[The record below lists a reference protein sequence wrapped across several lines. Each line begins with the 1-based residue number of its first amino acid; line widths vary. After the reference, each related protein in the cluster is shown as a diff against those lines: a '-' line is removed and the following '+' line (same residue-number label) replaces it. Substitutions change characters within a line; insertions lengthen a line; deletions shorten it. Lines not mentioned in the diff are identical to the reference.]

1 MNYPR
6 LFPKMRRDWLPY
18 GALASNQQG
27 FPAKSFRARMTP
39 EGVAAWSESPPD
51 FGLHFFLYLRRDFLY
66 YFR

>member
-1 MNYPR
+1 MVPWQATS
-6 LFPKMRRDWLPY
+6 K
-18 GALASNQQG
+18 G
-27 FPAKSFRARMTP
+27 FPQNLSGRGMTP